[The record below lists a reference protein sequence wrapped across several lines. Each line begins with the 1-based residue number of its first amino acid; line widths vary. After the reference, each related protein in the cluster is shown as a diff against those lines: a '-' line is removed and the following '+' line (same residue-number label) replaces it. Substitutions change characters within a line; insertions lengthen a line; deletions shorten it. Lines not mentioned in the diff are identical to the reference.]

1 MKIQEVLL
9 EFEIPGALREIPI
22 ADIFGTTITAGQI
35 SDAIPGV
42 DPKTVIKYG
51 KQINDVVQTN
61 LTPNYT
67 VGDAIAD
74 IAVILPI
81 GRALKGAKTITQA
94 TGALGGVAARRELGS
109 EIASNIKI
117 LPDMP
122 SLPRSS
128 TNIVAPQPEIKKK
141 RKAVGEVIPVPVN
154 GKQYNLPIVKVL
166 PNSGYTVDASK
177 IPGKKPGETLDAPE
191 PEVKL

>member
-1 MKIQEVLL
+1 MRIQEVLL
-9 EFEIPGALREIPI
+9 EFEIPGAIREIPI

-35 SDAIPGV
+35 ADALPGV

-74 IAVILPI
+74 IAVILPV
-81 GRALKGAKTITQA
+81 GRALKGAKTVTQA
-94 TGALGGVAARRELGS
+94 AGALTGVAARRELGS

-117 LPDMP
+117 LPDVP
-122 SLPRSS
+122 SLPRSA

-141 RKAVGEVIPVPVN
+141 RRAVGEVIPVPVG

-177 IPGKKPGETLDAPE
+177 VPGKKPGETVDAPE
-191 PEVKL
+191 PEDKL